1 MTPVSSGRQQYIKR
15 VLQEAQAVCD
25 EKSSRFTRLRK
36 RVLELIWA
44 RPEPVKAYDL
54 LSDLQKEDQSAKPST
69 IYRTLDFL
77 LELGLVHKIHR
88 QNAYVGCA
96 DPKEEDPCFFLVC
109 NSCNS
114 VTEKHDKEYLNLIK
128 NISKRYQFKLN
139 DTSFEIEGL
148 CNNCI

>member
-1 MTPVSSGRQQYIKR
+1 MTPNSKSRQHYIKKAL
-15 VLQEAQAVCD
+15 VEAQAVCD
-25 EKSSRFTRLRK
+25 AKSSRFTRLRK

-44 RPEPVKAYDL
+44 RTEPVKAYDL

-88 QNAYVGCA
+88 QNAYVGCV
-96 DPKEEDPCFFLVC
+96 DPKEEEPCFFLVC

-114 VTEKHDKEYLNLIK
+114 VTEKHDKEYLKLIK